1 MTAASPNNPIDIAEL
16 LAFYAS
22 AGVDEA
28 LEDAPVNRFA
38 DARPKQAARAPA
50 PAAPVRE
57 SRPQERQAS
66 QPSLGSGRAPER
78 PAPPP
83 GLDASHVPD
92 APARTMPATAA
103 VPD

>member
-1 MTAASPNNPIDIAEL
+1 METNVRAMTAASPNSPTDTADI

-38 DARPKQAARAPA
+38 EAAPKPVERAPA
-50 PAAPVRE
+50 PVAPARE
-57 SRPQERQAS
+57 DTTPD
-66 QPSLGSGRAPER
+66 R

-83 GLDASHVPD
+83 RRADRSE
-92 APARTMPATAA
+92 
-103 VPD
+103 